1 MATAKITLFGMHQ
14 YNSHLFD
21 GLTVPSGID
30 RDELINNILL
40 LGGEFEVLFADA
52 DFMQFSIGV
61 WSKKWQH
68 TMQRWYEALQMEYN
82 PIENYDRMEDWTDA
96 KADTGKTKR
105 NEIANAMDSSI
116 ATGNGNTTNFVSP
129 FDSSTWQNH
138 DKADTTSNGTNAS
151 SSTTSAS
158 GDITNEA
165 ISNGVHSGR
174 THGNIGVTTT
184 QQMLEQE
191 FNIARFNLMDEI
203 AYLFLSELCIYTY

>member
-61 WSKKWQH
+61 WSKKWQR
-68 TMQRWYEALQMEYN
+68 TMERWYEALQMEYN
-82 PIENYDRMEDWTDA
+82 PIENYDRMEDWTDQ
-96 KADTGKTKR
+96 KADTGKTTR
-105 NEIANAMDSSI
+105 NEMANAIDNSI
-116 ATGNGNTTNFVSP
+116 STGNGNTQNSISA
-129 FDSSTWQNH
+129 FDAVTYTPHDQST
-138 DKADTTSNGTNAS
+138 TTSNGNNTS
-151 SSTTSAS
+151 ESLTSAT
-158 GDITNEA
+158 GDVTNEA
-165 ISNGVHSGR
+165 TSNGVHSGR